1 MIDALVSG
9 LIYGTPNQRAGQDGK
24 PFFTAKV
31 RAPSVGGDTL
41 MINVIT
47 FSRETGAALLALD
60 DGDSVALSGSLTPK
74 VWTDKQG
81 LVRPACD
88 MVAHSILTAYDIDS
102 KRKAMEPTGSDI
114 LE

>member
-31 RAPSVGGDTL
+31 RAPAIGGETL
-41 MINVIT
+41 MVNVIT

-60 DGDSVALSGSLTPK
+60 DGDSVSLSGSLTPK

-88 MVAHSILTAYDIDS
+88 MVAHSILSVYDVDA
-102 KRKAMEPTGSDI
+102 KRKVMQEKGND
-114 LE
+114 LFE